1 MLRVSTALCVL
12 IACSFAGGGPSYR
25 FAAMPSANAE
35 EAAAPAAPTMS
46 ASADQS
52 CDRLAA
58 AAPPADTSDNDSAET
73 ISRGDRIS
81 LAFYEVLE
89 PLEDRWG
96 ANRQRLQE
104 PTKGVQ
110 LRAELSHDYAV
121 GASGKLSVPILG
133 VFQAA
138 DIRRDELQRRI
149 ECAFDAFLGQ
159 KGFVNI
165 VSVAKQPVYVVGKVK
180 NAGSFAYAPGM
191 TVLHAIALAGGFENA
206 TLEPWQV
213 VEISREAEQLQ
224 LALDRAAR
232 MTARTAAINVAASG
246 ESATPQELSDLVGSE
261 GANALMSQ
269 ELAPRRLA
277 TQTVAVDVKA
287 LETDVDD
294 ANRDLELRKSNMPV
308 IQQAI
313 DLRQERVADLT
324 KLAQMGSI
332 SRPVLIQ
339 AQTELMEAQERRQ
352 QTLAAIAMAENRIKK
367 AEQALEERRNRAA
380 LANEQDLLE
389 ARTEAA
395 KAASEGDAASQVLQA
410 MAQTITSS
418 RTTPELT
425 YVIIR
430 QINGAPVEIRAS
442 ESTLLEPGDL
452 VLTRDERNG
461 PATAFKSN

>member
-1 MLRVSTALCVL
+1 
-12 IACSFAGGGPSYR
+12 
-25 FAAMPSANAE
+25 
-35 EAAAPAAPTMS
+35 
-46 ASADQS
+46 
-52 CDRLAA
+52 
-58 AAPPADTSDNDSAET
+58 
-73 ISRGDRIS
+73 
-81 LAFYEVLE
+81 
-89 PLEDRWG
+89 
-96 ANRQRLQE
+96 
-104 PTKGVQ
+104 
-110 LRAELSHDYAV
+110 
-121 GASGKLSVPILG
+121 
-133 VFQAA
+133 
-138 DIRRDELQRRI
+138 
-149 ECAFDAFLGQ
+149 
-159 KGFVNI
+159 
-165 VSVAKQPVYVVGKVK
+165 
-180 NAGSFAYAPGM
+180 M

-232 MTARTAAINVAASG
+232 MTARTAAINVAVSG

-277 TQTVAVDVKA
+277 AQTVAVDVKA

-339 AQTELMEAQERRQ
+339 AQTELMEAQDRRQ

-418 RTTPELT
+418 RTTQELT

-452 VLTRDERNG
+452 VLARDERNG